1 MHDFPP
7 ASEPTYSPN
16 RFERGGGYMD
26 VDGTDAEGTGAV
38 QRDIAPGE
46 SKYGF
51 GRGQE
56 SGLGAAEELGL
67 WDDNYGGDLTR
78 GAYVRHPEDDDFS
91 QAGDL
96 VRNVMDDAARDRLAT
111 NIVDAMAGV
120 SDQVAQQAFNYW
132 THVDEWLGAEV
143 EKRFTAS
150 KQ

>member
-1 MHDFPP
+1 MCI
-7 ASEPTYSPN
+7 
-16 RFERGGGYMD
+16 
-26 VDGTDAEGTGAV
+26 
-38 QRDIAPGE
+38 RD
-46 SKYGF
+46 S
-51 GRGQE
+51 
-56 SGLGAAEELGL
+56 
-67 WDDNYGGDLTR
+67 
-78 GAYVRHPEDDDFS
+78 PEDDDFS